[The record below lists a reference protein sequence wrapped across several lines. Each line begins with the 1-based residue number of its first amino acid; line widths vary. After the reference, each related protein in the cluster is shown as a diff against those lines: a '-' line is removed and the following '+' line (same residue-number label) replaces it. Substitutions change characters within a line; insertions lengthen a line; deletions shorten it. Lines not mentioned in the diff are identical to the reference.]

1 MNQSKIPLQTD
12 PESWVDDHGDAL
24 FRFAL
29 ARVGKVDI
37 AEELVQ
43 ETFLSALR
51 AADNFRGD
59 SQGRTWLVSILK
71 RKIID
76 YFRSKKRDSSSL
88 LGQQDDSW
96 LESLFDTR
104 GQWKNAPQT
113 WGTQPE
119 TALETEEFWGVFENC
134 LNKIPK
140 RMATTFRLRELDNY
154 SAEDICKELQLST
167 SNLWVVLHRA
177 RMRLW
182 KCLDLN
188 WFNGEQRS

>member
-1 MNQSKIPLQTD
+1 MNRSESSLRTD

-29 ARVGKVDI
+29 ARVEKVEI

-43 ETFLSALR
+43 ETFLAALR
-51 AADNFRGD
+51 SSDKFRGD
-59 SQGRTWLVSILK
+59 SQERTWLVSILK

-76 YFRSKKRDSSSL
+76 FFRSKKRDHKVLKDQSV
-88 LGQQDDSW
+88 DSW
-96 LESLFDTR
+96 LESLFDNR

-119 TALETEEFWGVFENC
+119 DVLETEEFWAVFQNC
-134 LNKIPK
+134 LNKIPL
-140 RMATTFRLRELDNY
+140 RMAATFRLRELDNY
-154 SAEDICKELQLST
+154 SAEDVCKELQLST

-188 WFNGEQRS
+188 WFNGEQR

>member
-1 MNQSKIPLQTD
+1 MNHGNSSLRTGPD
-12 PESWVDDHGDAL
+12 SWVDEHGDVL

-29 ARVGKVDI
+29 ARVGKVDV

-43 ETFLSALR
+43 ETFLAALR
-51 AADNFRGD
+51 AYDQFRGD
-59 SQGRTWLVSILK
+59 SQERTWLISILK

-76 YFRSKKRDSSSL
+76 SFRSKKCDSNAPHDQSV
-88 LGQQDDSW
+88 DSW
-96 LESLFDTR
+96 LESLFDNR

-113 WGTQPE
+113 WGVRPE
-119 TALETEEFWGVFENC
+119 AALETEEFWNMFQNC
-134 LNKIPK
+134 LNKLPT
-140 RMATTFRLRELDNY
+140 RMATSFRLRELDNY

-177 RMRLW
+177 RIRLW

-188 WFNGEQRS
+188 WFNGEQGS